1 MIRALNHLNT
11 SVLRVGQVLKISP
24 GRMVMKLDRSQSH
37 LVREGDSP
45 YLIARKYEMDLSEF
59 LKINNLTPRS
69 TIFPGEVV
77 KIKAE

>member
-1 MIRALNHLNT
+1 MIRSLNQLNT

-24 GRMVMKLDRSQSH
+24 GRVVMKLEGNKTH

-45 YLIARKYEMDLSEF
+45 YLIAKQYEMDLSEF

-69 TIFPGEVV
+69 TIFPGEIVT
-77 KIKAE
+77 IKAE